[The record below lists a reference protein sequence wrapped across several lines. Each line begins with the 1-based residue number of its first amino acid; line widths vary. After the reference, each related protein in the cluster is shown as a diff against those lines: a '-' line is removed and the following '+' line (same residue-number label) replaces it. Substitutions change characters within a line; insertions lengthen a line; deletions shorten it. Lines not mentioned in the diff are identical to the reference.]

1 MHGQNNSQINI
12 YSFSSVIFQF
22 EKKIHK
28 TEKNRN
34 YNIVHNIDT
43 SIPEDVMVREW
54 CKWKYEK
61 KKNPDSQSRV

>member
-22 EKKIHK
+22 EKKIRK

-43 SIPEDVMVREW
+43 RIPEDVMVRE
-54 CKWKYEK
+54 
-61 KKNPDSQSRV
+61 

>member
-12 YSFSSVIFQF
+12 YSFSSLIFQF

-43 SIPEDVMVREW
+43 SIPEDVMVRE
-54 CKWKYEK
+54 
-61 KKNPDSQSRV
+61 

>member
-22 EKKIHK
+22 EKKKIHK

-43 SIPEDVMVREW
+43 RIPKDVMVRE
-54 CKWKYEK
+54 
-61 KKNPDSQSRV
+61 